1 MNAPH
6 TYATY
11 LAKNCSMPFCKGCG
25 HTHVVRRLDEALAK
39 LNLTP
44 KDLCIVS
51 DIGCIGLVDAL
62 FDTLH
67 TVHTTHG
74 RSTAFA
80 TGIELAD
87 SVSADSKLKTVV
99 FIGDGG
105 AMIGLLHLVQA
116 ALLNVDVTVLL
127 CNNFLFGMTGGQH
140 SSFSPIEFI
149 TPTTPSGN
157 FVPPLDICNVM
168 LDAHAGFVARKLATD
183 KDLPEVIAEAIA
195 HPGFALVEIVEL
207 CTEHGTTRNELSGT
221 MLQKII
227 EQHGQQTG
235 ILKNR
240 NERDEFGKIY
250 SAKFPKKKKEKTET
264 VSEEIPQPCKHKLKE
279 KIGIILAGSAGEK
292 VQSAAGIF
300 CEAAV
305 HAQLRC
311 TQKNDN
317 PVTQGSGFSL
327 AEICLSPTEIFYTG
341 IDEPDAVLVV
351 SNEGV
356 CELRE
361 KNIFA
366 TLSPSSVIFAD
377 ESLEL
382 PDTRAEI
389 FRFPFRKLC
398 KADKAASGA
407 LFAFLSAS
415 KIFPAEIFIWLLQKK
430 YRIESDFFPKEF
442 FVKTQTA
449 RCFSQKYS
457 EEH

>member
-1 MNAPH
+1 
-6 TYATY
+6 
-11 LAKNCSMPFCKGCG
+11 MPFCKGCG
-25 HTHVVRRLDEALAK
+25 HTHAVRKLNEALTQA
-39 LNLTP
+39 NIRP
-44 KDLCIVS
+44 QDLCIVS

-62 FDTLH
+62 FDTIH

-87 SVSADSKLKTVV
+87 CVSADSKLKTVV

-116 ALLNVDVTVLL
+116 ALLNVDVTVFL

-149 TPTTPSGN
+149 TPTTPAGN
-157 FVPPLDICNVM
+157 FIPPLDICNVM

-183 KDLPEVIAEAIA
+183 KDLTEVIAEAIA

-207 CTEHGTTRNELSGT
+207 CTEHGTTRNELSGKT
-221 MLQKII
+221 LQKIL

-240 NERDEFGKIY
+240 KERDEFGKIY
-250 SAKFPKKKKEKTET
+250 SAKFPKKKKEKTES
-264 VSEEIPQPCKHKLKE
+264 VSESIQFFYQHHLKE
-279 KIGIILAGSAGEK
+279 KIGILLAGSAGEK
-292 VQSAAGIF
+292 VQSAAGMF
-300 CEAAV
+300 CESAI
-305 HAQLRC
+305 HAQLHC

-341 IDEPDAVLVV
+341 IDDPDAVLVV
-351 SNEGV
+351 SADGV
-356 CELRE
+356 RELQG

-366 TLSPSSVIFAD
+366 SLPSSSVLFAD
-377 ESLEL
+377 ETLEL
-382 PDTRAEI
+382 PETQAKI
-389 FRFPFRKLC
+389 FRIPFRKLC

-407 LFAFLSAS
+407 LFAFLSATQ
-415 KIFPAEIFIWLLQKK
+415 IFSPDIFLQLLQKK
-430 YRIESDFFPKEF
+430 SRSESDFFSQEF
-442 FVKTQTA
+442 FEIAQRG
-449 RCFSQKYS
+449 RCFSEKYS
-457 EEH
+457 EIK